1 MSNEVVEIVDTSGF
15 YAYFDD
21 YLQYCDNAV
30 YFPDGTVIIETFHDT
45 YTYPING
52 WYYFA
57 DRLEA
62 ELFFGVT
69 PNVGITDS
77 VS

>member
-1 MSNEVVEIVDTSGF
+1 MIDTSGF
-15 YAYFDD
+15 YAHFDNEL
-21 YLQYCDNAV
+21 YYSDNAV
-30 YFPDGTVIIETFHDT
+30 YFPDGSVIVETLHDT

-57 DRLEA
+57 TIEEA
-62 ELFFGVT
+62 ELFFGIVKD
-69 PNVGITDS
+69 VGITDS